1 MSVEARCRAH
11 APSPCPSM
19 VGCVRGCW
27 GLRSQLCA
35 AMTTAFS
42 WTSTRGQSPRP
53 TGRSPDFDFRKLVR
67 ISEEINKAYSEGC
80 YFATAMLTRGLLD
93 HVPPVFGMR
102 TFNEVANNYAG
113 GGKSIKETMLHL
125 ESAARKTADAHLH
138 MSIRKSETLPTAQ
151 QVNCGRQLDG
161 LLSEI
166 VRITR

>member
-1 MSVEARCRAH
+1 
-11 APSPCPSM
+11 
-19 VGCVRGCW
+19 
-27 GLRSQLCA
+27 
-35 AMTTAFS
+35 
-42 WTSTRGQSPRP
+42 
-53 TGRSPDFDFRKLVR
+53 
-67 ISEEINKAYSEGC
+67 
-80 YFATAMLTRGLLD
+80 
-93 HVPPVFGMR
+93 MR